1 MKQSNKPLVA
11 ASKERTAHLLRTV
24 GINNFALT
32 SLVIVILAV
41 TSPLLLF
48 LSYRQDFFDRTFNLS
63 PFKVFY
69 FFSVGVL
76 ILISWGFSRK
86 SPRIGKKYLQILF
99 PIIPI
104 LGVFLLFSSDWSV
117 FLYSQP
123 DRIRTYTSVTTYFL
137 AGFLTLL
144 ILNKTRILGLLLN
157 SLAILILI
165 YLSSFLVLNDFHP
178 YNANS
183 LNLSIVF
190 HPIIQSTLGIG
201 LQSELRA
208 QYGMYGEI
216 LSPFISLGNRIFGLE
231 TSITQ
236 VSAILAL
243 LFFFSYLSVYL
254 FLKHHLSNKK
264 LLAISFMG
272 FLYLSLFA
280 VTTWPAE
287 LYYQYYP
294 IRLFFPMTSL
304 LLVVA
309 MGKITSK
316 KFRVAT
322 FIYLALGIFWNLD
335 VGLFTL
341 LSSLVYYHVLF
352 ALKYQTKE
360 QRISNFKELL
370 LPLITITG
378 TIVAFNLAHILRF
391 GEGISTEL
399 FFASQKLFLS
409 GQIPPINGVW
419 RFVFL
424 IYISSLAFSI
434 ISLRQK
440 HDVEFQAQMLY
451 LSLLGLGL
459 FLYFINNPHP
469 SVLSNTYWPVCI
481 IIFIYLDRFARSTR
495 TWKFKFNYSHLCSAL
510 LIFPVAWSGSV
521 SIVNLKNS
529 QIMKDQ
535 VNFAELFNPESLSNR
550 ALWAQPASEVTP
562 ETRVSSVSY
571 VTVENHN
578 LNPQVK
584 PGWVLKSEVVKN
596 FFEKIT
602 LQDKTVAVFS
612 MWDHK
617 IYMDLGVG
625 TPFSAPNF
633 YHTYLPREWGEIYQN
648 LRNPNGVNYVVVDEQ
663 FGLWRGESLAHPIEY
678 INRIQQILDHSFTLV
693 ESKSVGYSW
702 YLDHWMPNGIS
713 IYIRK

>member
-1 MKQSNKPLVA
+1 MKQRNKHLAA
-11 ASKERTAHLLRTV
+11 ASKLKVTEELRKV
-24 GINNFALT
+24 GINNYALT
-32 SLVIVILAV
+32 SLALVVLALA
-41 TSPLLLF
+41 SPLLLF
-48 LSYRQDFFDRTFNLS
+48 LSYRQDFFDRTLNLS

-69 FFSVGVL
+69 FSSIGIL
-76 ILISWGFSRK
+76 ILISWGISRK
-86 SPRIGKKYLQILF
+86 SLRMRKKFLYILF
-99 PIIPI
+99 PLIP
-104 LGVFLLFSSDWSV
+104 LSALFLLFSSDWSV

-123 DRIRTYTSVTTYFL
+123 DRIKTYTSLATYVL
-137 AGFLTLL
+137 AGFLTFL
-144 ILNKTRILGLLLN
+144 IFNKTRIFGLLLN

-183 LNLSIVF
+183 LNLSIVL

-216 LSPFISLGNRIFGLE
+216 LSPFISLTNLVFGIE
-231 TSITQ
+231 TSLTQ
-236 VSAILAL
+236 ISAIFAV
-243 LFFFSYLSVYL
+243 LFFVSYLSVYC
-254 FLKHHLSNKK
+254 FLKHHLSNNK
-264 LLAISFMG
+264 LLAISFIG
-272 FLYLSLFA
+272 VLYLSLFA

-304 LLVVA
+304 LLVIA
-309 MGKITSK
+309 MGKISSK

-322 FIYLALGIFWNLD
+322 FAFLALGMFWNLD

-341 LSSLVYYHVLF
+341 LASLVYYSILF
-352 ALKYQTKE
+352 VHKYQTKKE
-360 QRISNFKELL
+360 KISNFKELL
-370 LPLITITG
+370 LPLVTISG
-378 TIVAFNLAHILRF
+378 TIIAFNLTHILRF

-409 GQIPPINGVW
+409 GQIPPINGAW

-424 IYISSLAFSI
+424 IYISALAFSI

-451 LSLLGLGL
+451 ISLLGLGL

-469 SVLSNTYWPVCI
+469 AVLSNTYWPVFI
-481 IIFIYLDRFARSTR
+481 IIVIYLDRFARSTA
-495 TWKFKFNYSHLCSAL
+495 TWKINFKYALLCSAL
-510 LIFPVAWSGSV
+510 IIFPVAWFGSV
-521 SIVNLKNS
+521 SIVNLGNS

-535 VNFAELFNPESLSNR
+535 VNFAELFNPESLSKR
-550 ALWAQPASEVTP
+550 ALWAQPASEVTL
-562 ETRVSSVSY
+562 ETTVSSVNY
-571 VTVENHN
+571 VRVEDHN
-578 LNPQVK
+578 LNPQLK
-584 PGWVLKSEVVKN
+584 PGWVLKSEAVKD
-596 FFEKIT
+596 FFERIT
-602 LQDKTVAVFS
+602 LKDKNVAVFS

-633 YHTYLPREWGEIYQN
+633 YHTYLPREWEEINQN
-648 LRNPNGVNYVVVDEQ
+648 LRNSNGVKYVVVDEQ
-663 FGLWRGESLAHPIEY
+663 FGLWRGESLAHPSEY
-678 INRIQQILDHSFTLV
+678 INGIQQILDQSFTKV
-693 ESKSVGYSW
+693 ESKGVGYSW
-702 YLDHWMPNGIS
+702 YLDQWKPNEIS
-713 IYIRK
+713 IYIRN